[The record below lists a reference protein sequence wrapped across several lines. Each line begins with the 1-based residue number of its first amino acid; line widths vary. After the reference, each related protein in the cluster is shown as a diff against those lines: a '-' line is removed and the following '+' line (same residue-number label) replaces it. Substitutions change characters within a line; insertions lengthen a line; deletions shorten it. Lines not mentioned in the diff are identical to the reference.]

1 MKRSIALLI
10 GAALVLA
17 TLGFSGCI
25 FDKESGTEDQPKANS
40 IANIGKGK
48 LFQPDE
54 LLSPADAARLAGTAK
69 VSIDPGTLKVENG
82 ESYTR
87 YTYDLSDSTTL
98 HALFQL
104 RQDAGLPKADLASNS
119 AIKWYESM
127 YNRVKN
133 ESDVLTGIGDKAFL
147 FKPQGQ
153 VYVLYGGYF
162 FMLAFESSDETKTP
176 GINIAIAK
184 HIVANIKS
192 KQ

>member
-1 MKRSIALLI
+1 MKRSTLLLI
-10 GAALVLA
+10 GTALVLA
-17 TLGFSGCI
+17 SLGFSGCI
-25 FDKESGTEDQPKANS
+25 FDKESKTEDQPKSNS
-40 IANIGKGK
+40 TAGLSSSKI
-48 LFQPDE
+48 FQPDE
-54 LLSPADAARLAGTAK
+54 LLSTANAARLAGTAK
-69 VSIDPGTLKVENG
+69 TTIDPGTLKVENG

-104 RQDAGLPKADLASNS
+104 RQDAGLSKADLATGS
-119 AIKWYESM
+119 AAKWYDSM
-127 YNRVKN
+127 YNRVKD
-133 ESDVLTGIGDKAFL
+133 ESEVLSGIGDKAFL

-153 VYVLYGGYF
+153 VYVVYGGYF
-162 FMLAFESSDETKTP
+162 FMLAFESYDETKTP